1 MSRAHSR
8 TRRAASAALIAPLAW
23 ALALAGCRS
32 PSTPPREATEPPSA
46 PQGGLLPHEQGLEVV
61 RLTLGTTPEL
71 LHESIRSLRAPEGL
85 DPEARRRLARN
96 GLTLSVARE
105 ADVVAIV
112 TVAGG
117 TLSETKTFVGQSAQW
132 QPTLRAPTGDHARLF
147 VDGQFRAS
155 GPGWLELMLR
165 AWVIDGPGTPS
176 LDVQCQVIATAE
188 QGGALPLALSPE
200 IRSRTDGSPLPGTG
214 GYFTLHPGEVAILSP
229 AVAAGSRGHRGPDDD
244 GPSVAR
250 PSDLLLT
257 GSMGGQPVV
266 TVLLLVPTGLRDSNA
281 RLEGRDSSV
290 ESPPAAAV
298 EPALPTP

>member
-1 MSRAHSR
+1 MIRA
-8 TRRAASAALIAPLAW
+8 RAPIPLSVFAALVLT
-23 ALALAGCRS
+23 GCQ
-32 PSTPPREATEPPSA
+32 STPTPPPPPTETPPA
-46 PQGGLLPHEQGLEVV
+46 VQKGLLPHEQGLEVV
-61 RLTLGTTPEL
+61 RLTLGTTPES
-71 LHESIRSLRAPEGL
+71 LHESIRALRAPEGL

-96 GLTLSVARE
+96 GLALSVARE
-105 ADVVAIV
+105 SDVVAIV
-112 TVAGG
+112 TAAGG

-147 VDGQFRAS
+147 VDGQLLTA

-165 AWVIDGPGTPS
+165 AWVIDGPGAPS
-176 LDVQCQVIATAE
+176 LDVQCQVMATAE
-188 QGGALPLALSPE
+188 QGGALPLALAPE
-200 IRSRTDGSPLPGTG
+200 LRSRTEGSPLLGTG

-266 TVLLLVPTGLRDSNA
+266 TVLLLVPTGLSETTALTERRDA
-281 RLEGRDSSV
+281 SV
-290 ESPPAAAV
+290 ESPSAAAV
-298 EPALPTP
+298 EPAPPTP